1 MSIRKG
7 VIHMRVSLLAF
18 LFIAVFSSMESHP
31 AFAFRC
37 EDKLVSRGDTK
48 FEVLSKC
55 GEPTWTEKR
64 TVKRIETF
72 YDDASP
78 GNQRHRNPGAI
89 VVPVEVEEWTYN
101 LGPGRLIQIL
111 TFENGRLVKVE
122 NGGYGY

>member
-1 MSIRKG
+1 MQATLM
-7 VIHMRVSLLAF
+7 VF
-18 LFIAVFSSMESHP
+18 LCIAVFSSLEMHP

-37 EDKLVSRGDTK
+37 EDKLVSQGDTK

-55 GEPTWTEKR
+55 GEPAWIEKR
-64 TVKRIETF
+64 TVKKIESH
-72 YDDASP
+72 DDDGSSA
-78 GNQRHRNPGAI
+78 QRHHRDHRTL

-111 TFENGRLVKVE
+111 TFENGKLMKVE